1 LGIEALE
8 ATTIND
14 SWQAGDSY
22 EYYMGRWS
30 KVVAEL
36 FVDWLSLPSGL
47 KWLDVGCGS
56 GALSE
61 AIITKNI
68 PVEVIAIDQ
77 SEGFVRTAQQRLGNQ
92 AKCKMDDALSLSFDD
107 TSFNVS
113 VSGQVLNFLSEPE
126 KALGEIRRVTKKGGA
141 VAVYIWDHAG
151 RMEFLKYFWDIAVQL
166 DPNASS
172 LHEGRR
178 FPIASAEE
186 LSAAFKRVGFTEVET
201 TSVDVITNFS
211 NFDDYWKPFLGG

>member
-1 LGIEALE
+1 MGIEALE